1 MSTAGIKEKFTEV
14 PGYLFAPSLI
24 FMLTAF
30 FAQQTPVFDALPS
43 EFGAIARLVAAAV
56 GVLGIIIAPRKDT
69 VNLTVVCAVL
79 TAVGIAV
86 MYESGI
92 TYVFDIAL
100 MVLLFSQADVKD
112 IAVTVFS
119 FFACVTGA
127 TAICAYK
134 GYIKSFTLY
143 GRYTFGFRNLAGLY
157 LSAAAIIICLV
168 LMIVV
173 WVREKET
180 LKLIIRF
187 AFSAVL
193 SAALVVMCLK
203 ALNLA
208 AAVEPGTYPI
218 YFGDTDYA
226 LEVRMKGFEDYQIGF
241 GEDEATPFVITP
253 DGDNYLITM
262 DSYGVTKTLCVIDE
276 RVFAGNYDQ
285 SESAHEWNIRA
296 IAGTPYCLISNV
308 ETGLYLSMNDDGQP
322 ALVTEPSDESVYMR
336 IGLENIEYYTDRT
349 LEGLQTN
356 DMRLAEI
363 TVTPN
368 AKYTGAAVTPDEITV
383 VMNGKELVEG
393 RDYTVSCWNNLI
405 PGTAWADI
413 RGVGD
418 YTGVQGVS
426 FDLIYGDDRCDDPF
440 YRDTADYIVR
450 MYRMGYYRLP
460 SFEDVQG
467 NLRNLIGSNQTPDSV
482 IWDIYR
488 YGGLNGSNAQ
498 FMEAVYRLVLLRN
511 GSRGELDAWIAELD
525 RGANRGDIID
535 SITESPDYQN
545 IWHNFGIGFR

>member
-24 FMLTAF
+24 LMLTAF

-56 GVLGIIIAPRKDT
+56 GILGIIIAPRKDT
-69 VNLTVVCAVL
+69 VNLAVVCAVL

-100 MVLLFSQADVKD
+100 MVLLFSQADVKG

-203 ALNLA
+203 VLNLA

-241 GEDEATPFVITP
+241 GEDEATFTSKVPGIGEGNMSTQVIWSCFYP
-253 DGDNYLITM
+253 KKKKLQPEQFDYIRNYVDTVEQVIQS
-262 DSYGVTKTLCVIDE
+262 DYFADPERGYARYGYGVTNTHRKRDSKRL
-276 RVFAGNYDQ
+276 RL
-285 SESAHEWNIRA
+285 
-296 IAGTPYCLISNV
+296 GTK
-308 ETGLYLSMNDDGQP
+308 
-322 ALVTEPSDESVYMR
+322 
-336 IGLENIEYYTDRT
+336 
-349 LEGLQTN
+349 
-356 DMRLAEI
+356 RL
-363 TVTPN
+363 
-368 AKYTGAAVTPDEITV
+368 
-383 VMNGKELVEG
+383 
-393 RDYTVSCWNNLI
+393 
-405 PGTAWADI
+405 
-413 RGVGD
+413 
-418 YTGVQGVS
+418 
-426 FDLIYGDDRCDDPF
+426 
-440 YRDTADYIVR
+440 
-450 MYRMGYYRLP
+450 
-460 SFEDVQG
+460 
-467 NLRNLIGSNQTPDSV
+467 
-482 IWDIYR
+482 
-488 YGGLNGSNAQ
+488 
-498 FMEAVYRLVLLRN
+498 
-511 GSRGELDAWIAELD
+511 
-525 RGANRGDIID
+525 
-535 SITESPDYQN
+535 
-545 IWHNFGIGFR
+545 H